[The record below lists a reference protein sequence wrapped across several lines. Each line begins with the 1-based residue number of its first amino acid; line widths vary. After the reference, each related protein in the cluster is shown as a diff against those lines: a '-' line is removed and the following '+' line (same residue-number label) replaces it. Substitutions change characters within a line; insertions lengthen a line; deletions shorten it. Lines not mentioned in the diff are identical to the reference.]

1 MKVGVTEGTIDILE
15 KEIGEGMQHDS
26 GMESDQGNGGADTEK
41 EPLENMKLRLLTTMR
56 LIERA
61 QKSKFDMELEQVGLT
76 AAQMQVLIYLLR
88 NSDNGKEITAR
99 ELEKRFQVSNPTM
112 SGILKRLEKKQ
123 FIMRL
128 PGSIDKRNKQ
138 IKIRG
143 DVEIFG
149 RLIEARVGKEMERMF
164 AGFTPQEIET
174 LLQLI
179 TKLLHNIKLDRNE
192 E

>member
-1 MKVGVTEGTIDILE
+1 MGVTEGTIDILD
-15 KEIGEGMQHDS
+15 KKIGEGMQLDS

>member
-15 KEIGEGMQHDS
+15 KEIGEGMQLDS